1 MSAAFLGST
10 CARAPAVQA
19 PRLTSRNAPTI
30 RFLVASSVAV
40 CGRTSNSRD
49 AGIYRDTLLY
59 VAGLPPTASGA
70 SRQCDRGVAMAGRA
84 TGVLSGRGRTIERY
98 GIVCFFIFLVGG

>member
-30 RFLVASSVAV
+30 RFLMASSVAV
-40 CGRTSNSRD
+40 RGRTSNSR
-49 AGIYRDTLLY
+49 AAEIYRDTLLY
-59 VAGLPPTASGA
+59 VAGLPSTVSGA
-70 SRQCDRGVAMAGRA
+70 GRRYVLWFAIPARAAGA
-84 TGVLSGRGRTIERY
+84 LSGLCRTAKRY
-98 GIVCFFIFLVGG
+98 GIVCFFIFIVG